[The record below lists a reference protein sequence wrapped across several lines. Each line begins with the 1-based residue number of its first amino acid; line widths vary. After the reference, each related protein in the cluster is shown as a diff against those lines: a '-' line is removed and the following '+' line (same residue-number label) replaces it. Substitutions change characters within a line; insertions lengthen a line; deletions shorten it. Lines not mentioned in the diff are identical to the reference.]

1 MSDIQDPLQV
11 HIGIDL
17 GTVFTKACFNCLDKN
32 ERAIVSWETGIL
44 DDNKE
49 IIPSVIFITN
59 NNYLHLTKP
68 VNEPSKRIKYF
79 KMALANLHDVTG
91 VLIDNPILPTIDT
104 ENDAYKL
111 YTAYYLAQIFSQI
124 EKRIK
129 EKYKTF
135 LSGKEIK
142 YSISVGIPVQY
153 SDSPKKEIFEEV
165 LQAFWYMYPKIN
177 QVEHIHNIDTYYTE
191 SLQAPKNP
199 DIETVPELLAETVSL
214 FTDIFTND
222 GYFAIFD
229 IGGGTLD
236 GALAKFYRSQGH
248 KKIEFITAEVKPLG
262 LEVAVNEL
270 SKARGI
276 DAKRNIRYMVSSITK
291 KDFQKLYKQVFNNQE
306 VNKKLDSI
314 EKEIRTQTASVVV
327 SAKYK
332 GFALND
338 CKNELP
344 IIFCGGGKNSWW
356 YRNVILST
364 YKEHKHYNCAIP
376 PYKSHEINEEQGVFA
391 GIANI
396 YKHRF
401 LVALGLSIPK
411 ENRPDIIGFPN
422 KYPKKEK
429 SEDGNVQLDLDDLQ
443 REKYGDDR

>member
-1 MSDIQDPLQV
+1 MSDSTEYAEF

-17 GTVFTKACFNCLDKN
+17 GTCFTKACYYSFDKD
-32 ERAIVSWETGIL
+32 ERTIVSWETGTL
-44 DDNKE
+44 DDNRE
-49 IIPSVIFITN
+49 IIRSVIFITN

-91 VLIDNPILPTIDT
+91 VLIDKPILPTIDT

-111 YTAYYLAQIFSQI
+111 YTAYYLAHIFSQI

-142 YSISVGIPVQY
+142 YSISLGIPVQY
-153 SDSPKKEIFEEV
+153 FDSPIKEIFEEV
-165 LQAFWYMYPKIN
+165 LQAFWYMYTKIN
-177 QVEHIHNIDTYYTE
+177 QVEHIQNIDTYYTE

-199 DIETVPELLAETVSL
+199 DIETVPELFAETIGF
-214 FTDIFTND
+214 FTDTLTTD
-222 GYFAIFD
+222 GYYAIFD

-236 GALAKFYRSQGH
+236 GALAKYYRSQGH

-262 LEVAVNEL
+262 LEVAVNEIKKAKGINKTNKIRKVIL
-270 SKARGI
+270 NSK
-276 DAKRNIRYMVSSITK
+276 NIIIRELNS
-291 KDFQKLYKQVFNNQE
+291 LE
-306 VNKKLDSI
+306 NK
-314 EKEIRTQTASVVV
+314 IRTQTASVVKN
-327 SAKYK
+327 AKDK
-332 GFALND
+332 GFELND

-344 IIFCGGGKNSWW
+344 FIFCGGGKNSWW
-356 YRNVILST
+356 YRNVIINT
-364 YKEHKHYNCAIP
+364 HKVNKHDRCGIP
-376 PYKSHEINEEQGVFA
+376 PYNSFEINEEQGVFA
-391 GIANI
+391 GID
-396 YKHRF
+396 YHDKYRF
-401 LVALGLSIPK
+401 FVSLGLSIPK

-429 SEDGNVQLDLDDLQ
+429 SEDENVQKDLEERQL
-443 REKYGDDR
+443 ENYGEII